1 MLGTSADFVSRF
13 QGQPEASHARKY
25 LDSLNQW
32 HRTLPP
38 PMQLSHISL
47 SDPLTLDWHTKRSL
61 LQLHILFLGL
71 FIEPYRRCL
80 IDLGKFRLGDKPKGK
95 LDLEALISVE
105 EQCVSA
111 ARQSARVASLVQF
124 DNLVRA
130 QCWIL
135 L

>member
-1 MLGTSADFVSRF
+1 
-13 QGQPEASHARKY
+13 
-25 LDSLNQW
+25 
-32 HRTLPP
+32 
-38 PMQLSHISL
+38 MQLSHISL
-47 SDPLTLDWHTKRSL
+47 SNPLTLDWHTKRSV